1 MVEADL
7 FGMGMQKA
15 KPVCIHITVRAN
27 LFPCFDGGSNCQ
39 ITSMEI
45 NLIGAGLA
53 S

>member
-7 FGMGMQKA
+7 FGMGIQKA
-15 KPVCIHITVRAN
+15 KPVCIHITVKAN
-27 LFPCFDGGSNCQ
+27 LFPCFDGGSNYP

-45 NLIGAGLA
+45 NLIGAGLP